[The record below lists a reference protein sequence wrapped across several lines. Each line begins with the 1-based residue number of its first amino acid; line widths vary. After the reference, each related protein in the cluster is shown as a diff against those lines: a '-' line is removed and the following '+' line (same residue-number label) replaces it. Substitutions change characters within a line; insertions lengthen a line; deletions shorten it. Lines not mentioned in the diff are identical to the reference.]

1 MNWYYHNRIG
11 LDMLF
16 FWKEISKF
24 IPALILPALVGVC
37 ILQFANVEGVI
48 KIIIFAGI
56 YTLVYCASMYFLGFN
71 EYEKKLI
78 TDVVQKV
85 VNKMK
90 KTAQ

>member
-1 MNWYYHNRIG
+1 
-11 LDMLF
+11 MLF

-37 ILQFANVEGVI
+37 IMQFANVEGVI

-56 YTLVYCASMYFLGFN
+56 YTIVYCISMYFLGFN